1 MKYILCFLFA
11 ISSYATILHPIK
23 SIQASGN
30 VVALSLVQDRLVAGT
45 DAGVLE
51 AFDIKSL
58 KKIFEIKFPKIKDF
72 MGDLMPPKVFSVDY
86 DKATQSYLAVVQ
98 AKSGA
103 RELILI
109 HNAQQKK
116 LIDKS
121 QKLYISKAKFTDNN
135 RVLIALLSNELI
147 LLDRENL
154 KQLYR
159 FQVNHSRFSDFQLSE
174 NRLYA
179 VEGCESG
186 VLSYIDIA
194 RGKII
199 KIFKGAN
206 VDNTYKVDIKNGFI
220 LGSGQDR
227 RGSVYNIKTRTYKIF
242 HAPFLIY
249 AGALSPKAKLA
260 AFAFNQE
267 NDIVIFNVK
276 NEKKLYT
283 LQGHKSTL
291 NSIVFQNQKEL
302 FSAGDEKYIQKW
314 RLP

>member
-1 MKYILCFLFA
+1 MRYIFCFCLV

-23 SIQASGN
+23 SIQANGN
-30 VVALSLVQDRLVAGT
+30 VVALSLAKDRLIVGT

-51 AFDIKSL
+51 VFDIKSL
-58 KKIFEIKFPKIKDF
+58 KKIFEVKFPKIKDF
-72 MGDLMPPKVFSVDY
+72 MGDLMPPKIFSIDY
-86 DKATQSYLAVVQ
+86 DEMSQSYLAVVQ
-98 AKSGA
+98 AQSGA
-103 RELILI
+103 RELILV
-109 HNAQQKK
+109 HNGKQKK
-116 LIDKS
+116 LIDKA
-121 QKLYISKAKFTDNN
+121 QKLYISKAKFTDAN
-135 RVLIALLSNELI
+135 RVLIALLSNEFI
-147 LLDRENL
+147 LLDRGNL
-154 KQLYR
+154 KQIYK
-159 FQVNHSRFSDFQLSE
+159 FQVNRSRFSDFQLSK

-220 LGSGQDR
+220 LGAGQDR
-227 RGSVYNIKTRTYKIF
+227 RGSVYNIKTQGYKIF

-249 AGALSPKAKLA
+249 AGALSPSAKLA
-260 AFAFNQE
+260 AFAFNQN
-267 NDIVIFNVK
+267 NDIVIFDVK

-291 NSIVFQNQKEL
+291 NSIVFQNEKEL
-302 FSAGDEKYIQKW
+302 FSAGDEKFIQKW